1 MNEYMREFYK
11 EELEIN
17 YSEGEAEGK
26 AEGKA
31 EERIKSARDI
41 IKAGLTTLEKLKNSG
56 LYSAEELSA
65 IASL

>member
-17 YSEGEAEGK
+17 YSEGK